1 MWEISEYRK
10 RNINAYR
17 ARLVTPTTKKKK
29 PQIDQF
35 LQSHKPTYTNYNSW
49 LRPDSNT
56 FHQNSWSSTYSAT
69 GKLRAVQE
77 QFYSA
82 TGKLRAIQE
91 QFYSATGKLRAV
103 QEQFYSA
110 TGKLRAVQ
118 EQFYSTTGKLWAVQ
132 EQFYS
137 ATGKL
142 RAVQE
147 QFYSATGKLRAV
159 QEQFYSATGK
169 LRAVQE
175 QFYSATGKLR
185 AVQEQFYSTY
195 HQRLEFITTRNC
207 TRQNCRRVQ
216 LPSTTSHSLDTADL
230 LFLIVNMIHGSFN
243 RHHLMMSL
251 ACDEFSSKE
260 IE

>member
-1 MWEISEYRK
+1 MLKTRYQPAWEGPAKRCQICMWEISVYRK

-17 ARLVTPTTKKKK
+17 ARLVTPKTKKKK

-35 LQSHKPTYTNYNSW
+35 LQSHKPTYTNNNYW
-49 LRPDSNT
+49 LRSDSNT
-56 FHQNSWSSTYSAT
+56 FHQNSWSGT
-69 GKLRAVQE
+69 
-77 QFYSA
+77 
-82 TGKLRAIQE
+82 
-91 QFYSATGKLRAV
+91 
-103 QEQFYSA
+103 
-110 TGKLRAVQ
+110 
-118 EQFYSTTGKLWAVQ
+118 
-132 EQFYS
+132 
-137 ATGKL
+137 
-142 RAVQE
+142 
-147 QFYSATGKLRAV
+147 
-159 QEQFYSATGK
+159 
-169 LRAVQE
+169 
-175 QFYSATGKLR
+175 YSATGKLR

>member
-17 ARLVTPTTKKKK
+17 ARLVTPTTKEKK

-82 TGKLRAIQE
+82 TGKLRAI
-91 QFYSATGKLRAV
+91 
-103 QEQFYSA
+103 
-110 TGKLRAVQ
+110 
-118 EQFYSTTGKLWAVQ
+118 
-132 EQFYS
+132 
-137 ATGKL
+137 
-142 RAVQE
+142 
-147 QFYSATGKLRAV
+147 